1 MRVVKMAEFVFQID
15 GREVTITKWEDVPEE
30 FDHVIKFIPDIP
42 EPVNDDH
49 TDEEHEELAKWND
62 RLQELME
69 KERARSL

>member
-1 MRVVKMAEFVFQID
+1 MAEFQFIINGELVIFD
-15 GREVTITKWEDVPEE
+15 KYEDIPDE
-30 FDHVIKFIPDIP
+30 FEHVIKFLPDIP

-69 KERARSL
+69 KERARSV

>member
-1 MRVVKMAEFVFQID
+1 MAEFQFIINGELMTFD
-15 GREVTITKWEDVPEE
+15 KYEE
-30 FDHVIKFIPDIP
+30 IPDEFEHVIKFLPDIP

>member
-1 MRVVKMAEFVFQID
+1 MAEFQFIINGELVIFD
-15 GREVTITKWEDVPEE
+15 KYEDIPDE
-30 FDHVIKFIPDIP
+30 FEHVIKFLPDIP

>member
-1 MRVVKMAEFVFQID
+1 MTFDKYEDIPDEF
-15 GREVTITKWEDVPEE
+15 E
-30 FDHVIKFIPDIP
+30 HVIKFLPDIP